1 MTTNYAD
8 ILKEITAQGATLVAV
23 SKTKPVEA
31 ILELYHMGQ
40 RDFGENK
47 VQELCE
53 KQAQLPKD
61 IRWHLI
67 GHLQSNKVKY
77 IAPFTHLIHSV
88 DSPKLMHE
96 LEKEAAKNQ
105 RQLDVLLQ
113 IHIAEEESKFGLN
126 EKELIDLLEFYTAS
140 PSPWPHLRI
149 RGLMGMAT
157 NTDHVEKRRQEFQ
170 RLRQLFIFSKQGYL
184 PHRDDFSELS
194 MGMSDDYH
202 LALQEGSTMVRIGS
216 LLFGSR

>member
-113 IHIAEEESKFGLN
+113 IHIAEEESKFGLD